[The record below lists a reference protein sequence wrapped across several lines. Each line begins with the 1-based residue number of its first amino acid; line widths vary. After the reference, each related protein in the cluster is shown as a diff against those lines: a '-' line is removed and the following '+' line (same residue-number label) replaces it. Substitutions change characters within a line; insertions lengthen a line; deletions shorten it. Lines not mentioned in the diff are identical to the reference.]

1 MHGACNSSVVF
12 SSRPSDESRILQKL
26 KTMCPFRKK
35 RAWSILV
42 WPTIE
47 SWKRSSFSILPSLHP
62 VPTFDVPLA
71 ASTCWRLFDHGQILF
86 SFKSRCGNRLKRG
99 DFDRSSDALVLGV
112 RDRSS
117 GGGDGAGE
125 LVGVVEL
132 TIRQPDGSL
141 PFNWPFPSPWRR
153 PVSALLASCCTK

>member
-1 MHGACNSSVVF
+1 MLVFLELIFQAQSASSQLVLL
-12 SSRPSDESRILQKL
+12 SLCPWLLPRP
-26 KTMCPFRKK
+26 
-35 RAWSILV
+35 
-42 WPTIE
+42 
-47 SWKRSSFSILPSLHP
+47 
-62 VPTFDVPLA
+62 
-71 ASTCWRLFDHGQILF
+71 WRLCCHRQILF

-141 PFNWPFPSPWRR
+141 PFNWPFPAPWRQ
-153 PVSALLASCCTK
+153 PVSAVLACCCTK